1 MPATA
6 EEIVTAAI
14 QLPESDRL
22 AIVSRLLE
30 TMGDDDHLPSIDDS
44 DFIEE
49 LRHRRNDPAGEVPWS
64 QLRDED

>member
-1 MPATA
+1 MSAIA

-22 AIVSRLLE
+22 AIVSQLLE
-30 TMGDDDHLPSIDDS
+30 TMGDGDDQPGVDDS

-49 LRHRRNDPAGEVPWS
+49 LRRRRNDPAAAVSWS